1 MLGVGAQSQKTGH
14 PTNHTAKFAAK
25 MRHITC
31 TGIYLCASKDYW
43 LFSGGIVMNSQVL
56 VSDHAAIEAAYIVT
70 GLIEGVEMTPSE
82 EKLFKAAAEAA
93 KSNLPRGQIRWT
105 EEGKLT
111 NGARHLLV
119 ETLAAV
125 QHLMLNN

>member
-1 MLGVGAQSQKTGH
+1 MDSE
-14 PTNHTAKFAAK
+14 
-25 MRHITC
+25 
-31 TGIYLCASKDYW
+31 
-43 LFSGGIVMNSQVL
+43 VL
-56 VSDHAAIEAAYIVT
+56 IADHAAIEAAYIVT
-70 GLIEGVEMTPSE
+70 GLIEGVEMTPAE
-82 EKLFKAAAEAA
+82 QRLFKAAAEAA

-119 ETLAAV
+119 ETLSAI